1 MISRGWAPV
10 RSRKTVLLIFA
21 FIQLSILFARYI
33 TDVWSAVALISMV
46 VAVHQAWATNIFTL
60 ATDLFPKK
68 NVSSVVGI
76 GGMAG
81 SLGGIGFPLLVG
93 WILDKY
99 KSSGDLTEGYNLIF
113 MICGF
118 AYSFTWLII
127 HLFTRSKK

>member
-1 MISRGWAPV
+1 M
-10 RSRKTVLLIFA
+10 VLCIFA
-21 FIQLSILFARYI
+21 IIELSILSARYI
-33 TDVWSAVALISMV
+33 TDVWTAVALISMV

-60 ATDLFPKK
+60 VTDLFPKK

-99 KSSGDLTEGYNLIF
+99 KSTGNLTGGYNLIF
-113 MICGF
+113 IFCGF
-118 AYSFTWLII
+118 AYSITWLII
-127 HLFTRSKK
+127 HLLTRKSHRIVSTVE